1 MHMPCD
7 YTAGA
12 HPCAIREILSSAIFI
27 ASASSLVGHAGVG
40 AAASD
45 SSSSAAAAAVASI
58 AASVAAA
65 AAAVAATAVAAA

>member
-12 HPCAIREILSSAIFI
+12 HPCAISEILSSAIFI

-40 AAASD
+40 AA
-45 SSSSAAAAAVASI
+45 SSSSFSAAAAVAP
-58 AASVAAA
+58 AAA
-65 AAAVAATAVAAA
+65 LSAAV

>member
-27 ASASSLVGHAGVG
+27 ASASSLVGHAGV
-40 AAASD
+40 AAAA
-45 SSSSAAAAAVASI
+45 SSSSAAAVAV
-58 AASVAAA
+58 
-65 AAAVAATAVAAA
+65 AVAAPPVSTRLSARGAA

>member
-12 HPCAIREILSSAIFI
+12 HPCAISEILSSAIFI

-40 AAASD
+40 AAAS
-45 SSSSAAAAAVASI
+45 SSSSAAAAAAVASAVATP
-58 AASVAAA
+58 AARSAAA
-65 AAAVAATAVAAA
+65 AA